1 MSDVSRFPF
10 SWSPTSTL
18 IKSTSERKEGKARRR
33 EKREPER
40 KKKGAFSPEF
50 ARASRD
56 ANDACAYLY
65 CSWTWLEPT
74 CQLTLIAWKEK
85 KTCFSCTS
93 AFVCDEYN
101 FFSPS
106 STRSRFYF
114 FFLLF
119 PRAFIITHPRPV
131 CFSFWGRAAQ
141 ERKKERKR
149 ERKREPGARKKFA
162 LYFSLFLSLSLSC
175 KTRADVNL
183 TEEKEERKKESSL
196 FLFSSSN
203 SFTRA
208 NTHTHTHTQ
217 HININNNNNISLRG
231 IRKRNTLKSR
241 SAAALLS
248 PSIEVDKKVKE
259 E

>member
-1 MSDVSRFPF
+1 VVAHIDAYKIDP
-10 SWSPTSTL
+10 
-18 IKSTSERKEGKARRR
+18 RKKRGKARRR

-114 FFLLF
+114 FFLFF